1 VRELQV
7 LYDKYNHAYLNKR
20 VSTQVQRDMIGEMI
34 QEDAPR
40 KFEQKWIDI
49 LDEVDQE
56 MEGVAGF
63 GNAPLLARYNN
74 NYLSYVQKPYSLFQR
89 RRRYK
94 PMTVTTLNSNIRSG
108 MLFTK
113 VY

>member
-1 VRELQV
+1 M
-7 LYDKYNHAYLNKR
+7 
-20 VSTQVQRDMIGEMI
+20 QRDLIGEMI
-34 QEDAPR
+34 DEDLP
-40 KFEQKWIDI
+40 KNFEQKWIDI

-56 MEGVAGF
+56 IEGVGFGF
-63 GNAPLLARYNN
+63 GNSNAPMLARYNN

-94 PMTVTTLNSNIRSG
+94 PMTVTTLNANIRTG
-108 MLFTK
+108 LLFTK